1 VARSARL
8 PASILARYP
17 TLATHLFVVAL
28 AVGACVPAPAGR
40 ASPGE
45 AFATDIPAQTSAPAT
60 AEPTPSGPTLLP
72 SFVRPTLT
80 PEPSYLMYTVRRG
93 DTLLSIAARFGTT
106 ARSLAFWNR
115 DTYPSLDPDSTG
127 YAPNRIRIGWVLRL
141 HPNVELDPDSLPE
154 PSPASPRP
162 SGSPASS
169 SDGP

>member
-1 VARSARL
+1 MARTARL

-17 TLATHLFVVAL
+17 SLATPLFA
-28 AVGACVPAPAGR
+28 AAFAIAACVPAPAGR

-45 AFATDIPAQTSAPAT
+45 AFATDVLAQASPAT
-60 AEPTPSGPTLLP
+60 AETTPGGPTPLP
-72 SFVRPTLT
+72 SFSRPTLT
-80 PEPSYLMYTVRRG
+80 PEPSYLVYTVRRG

-115 DTYPSLDPDSTG
+115 DTYPSLDPDSAG

-141 HPNVELDPDSLPE
+141 HPNVEMDPDSLPE

-169 SDGP
+169 PSDGP